1 MKQTL
6 SQNSSVTTLQ
16 KLRLLVA
23 LPMVIIVLGFG
34 YIITDAYIQLRDFE
48 HLKQSV
54 NTVKLVSRLID
65 RVQLE
70 RGVSNGYLS
79 SGGEHFKSEM
89 AQKREAVDRALATLE
104 KKGTLSHRSFE
115 AIEKRLQ
122 TLRSA
127 VMTRSIPPS
136 SAFKVYTRIIRE
148 FQVDYLKLL
157 TSVNDTDIK
166 TKLMAY
172 TNLTYLK
179 EALGQMRGAVNGL
192 LSLKH
197 PDSDLMQMVMSARG
211 EYIASLERARSL
223 QEPYYTQK
231 LEAIVDSPQFHYL
244 ASLLEEMQKR
254 QFDIQAIQPRE
265 WFEKSTVLIDR
276 IYQIEQEYLHEIDAS
291 IMERSRE
298 IYLKLAF
305 NIAALILT
313 TVLTL
318 LLAFRLKN
326 DIGRTIRLLEE
337 YKDAVDRSNIVSKAD
352 RSGRITYVNDKFC
365 EISGFSAEELIGKP
379 HRVVRHVDTPKEIF
393 DDMWKTIL
401 AKRPWRGVVKNR
413 KKDGSDYIVEVTIN
427 PIVNN
432 EGEIEEFI
440 SIRHDITEMLR
451 VHQTIEQTQQ
461 DLIYRLS
468 EISEARSKETG
479 FHVRRVA
486 EYSRL
491 LGKYSGLG
499 EEEIKYLV
507 TASPMHDIGKVA
519 IPDAILNK
527 EGPLDDEE
535 REVMKRHASIGYDLF
550 KDSDKPLL
558 KAAATIAHQHHER
571 YDGKGYPS
579 GLEGEEIHIYGRIT
593 ALADVFDALGSERC
607 YKEAWPDEAIFAYLR
622 AESGRQFDPKLIEI
636 FFKHLDDFLAV
647 RDRYRDSCAQS
658 VSSVS

>member
-1 MKQTL
+1 MKQA
-6 SQNSSVTTLQ
+6 SAQNTSSTTLH

-23 LPMVIIVLGFG
+23 LPMLIIVLGFG
-34 YIITDAYIQLRDFE
+34 YIINDAYTQLRDFE

-54 NTVKLVSRLID
+54 NTVKLVSKLVDRL
-65 RVQLE
+65 QLE

-79 SGGEHFKSEM
+79 SEGEHFKKEM
-89 AQKREAVDRALATLE
+89 AQKREAVDRVLATLK
-104 KKGTLSHRSFE
+104 KKGTLSKHSIE

-122 TLRSA
+122 TLRDGVTKRTLS
-127 VMTRSIPPS
+127 PS
-136 SAFKVYTRIIRE
+136 SAFEDYIHIIRE

-192 LSLKH
+192 LSLGR
-197 PDSDLMQMVMSARG
+197 PDSDLMKMVMSARG

-223 QEPYYTQK
+223 QEPYYTKK
-231 LEAIVDSPQFHYL
+231 LDAIVGSPQFHYL
-244 ASLLEEMQKR
+244 ASLFEEMQKR
-254 QFDIQAIQPRE
+254 QFNVQAIEPKE
-265 WFEKSTVLIDR
+265 WFEKSTALIDR
-276 IYQIEQEYLHEIDAS
+276 IYEIEQEYLHQIDAA
-291 IMERSRE
+291 IMERSKE

-305 NIAALILT
+305 NIAAFVLT
-313 TVLTL
+313 TILTL

-326 DIGRTIRLLEE
+326 DVGRTLKLLEE
-337 YKDAVDRSNIVSKAD
+337 YRDAVDRSNIVSKTD

-365 EISGFSAEELIGKP
+365 EISGFSPEELIGKP
-379 HRVVRHVDTPKEIF
+379 HRVIRHADTPKEVF

-401 AKRPWRGVVKNR
+401 DKRPWRGVVKNR
-413 KKDGSDYIVEVTIN
+413 KKDGSDYVVEVTVN

-440 SIRHDITEMLR
+440 SIRHDITEILR
-451 VHQTIEQTQQ
+451 VHETIEQTQQ

-491 LGKYSGLG
+491 LGRYSGLS

-527 EGPLDDEE
+527 EGPLDEEE
-535 REVMKRHASIGYDLF
+535 REVMKRHALIGYDLF

-558 KAAATIAHQHHER
+558 KAAAVIAHEHHER
-571 YDGKGYPS
+571 YDGKGYPC
-579 GLEGEEIHIYGRIT
+579 GLKGEEIHIYGRIT

-607 YKEAWPDEAIFAYLR
+607 YKEAWPDEAVFAYLR
-622 AESGRQFDPKLIEI
+622 AERGKQFDPKLIDI
-636 FFKHLDDFLAV
+636 FFEHLDEFLAI
-647 RDRYRDSCAQS
+647 RDRYRDSCI
-658 VSSVS
+658 